1 MMRRQTEQFPTFT
14 YNADAKKSFEES
26 EEKCA
31 SCDRQRGY
39 IYNGP
44 MFGEFDEEPSICPW
58 CIKDGSACEKLGAE
72 LVSDITSGDDSE
84 VELSREFSKC
94 TPGFISW
101 QENMWWTHC
110 GDAAVF
116 HGMGG
121 RDEIQTIG
129 GEDGL
134 AYFRNLAEEEFGQDT
149 KEEQDEFLNNCG
161 EDFDTT
167 AYIFKCRKC
176 GACGDYEMKRKL
188 LSFEVALAYSI
199 ERMSQQ
205 RHCASKKKKKVVA

>member
-1 MMRRQTEQFPTFT
+1 MMLFYRLSIAFASSNLSNRFHIASRASSNLSKMSQTSEQFPTFT

-26 EEKCA
+26 NEKCD
-31 SCDRQRGY
+31 CCNKQRGY

-44 MFGEFDEEPSICPW
+44 MFGEFDEEPSVCPW

-72 LVSDITSGDDSE
+72 LVSDTTSGDDSE
-84 VELSREFSKC
+84 LELSREFSMC
-94 TPGFISW
+94 TPSFISW
-101 QENMWWTHC
+101 QETMWWTHC

-121 RDEIQTIG
+121 RDKIQTIG

-134 AYFRNLAEEEFGQDT
+134 AYFRNLAEEEFCYET
-149 KEEQDEFLNNCG
+149 KEEQDEFLNICG
-161 EDFDTT
+161 EDFDST

-176 GACGDYEMKRKL
+176 GACGGYID
-188 LSFEVALAYSI
+188 SN
-199 ERMSQQ
+199 
-205 RHCASKKKKKVVA
+205 